1 MATLGGGGRIMVRV
15 LVVLVV
21 AAEVLVI
28 AVVAVMAD
36 VIAAT
41 CPTMASDY
49 DVCGARVV
57 PVKVTERRAH
67 FLVEPWAVAGAIW
80 MIWATVAVGVI
91 VIVVARNRDGM

>member
-1 MATLGGGGRIMVRV
+1 MAILGGGVKIMVRV

-21 AAEVLVI
+21 AAVLVI

-41 CPTMASDY
+41 CLLMASDY

-91 VIVVARNRDGM
+91 VIVVARSREGM